1 MIISYT
7 ATGDVQLK
15 TKTEPVILGSSIK
28 IGDYTIP
35 GPGEYDI
42 ASIQC
47 EGQAVSGA
55 FVYFLRDED
64 LIITFITKLDP
75 TAAKV
80 DGIADTA
87 ILVLDVR
94 SDDTPETAKSIIKA
108 IEPAYVFLIGAG
120 ATSSFGSQLGIPLAE
135 SSTLKVTR
143 AGLPLEGII
152 LVPNA

>member
-55 FVYFLRDED
+55 FVYFVRDED
-64 LIITFITKLDP
+64 LMITFITKLD
-75 TAAKV
+75 TATAKI
-80 DGIADTA
+80 DGISDTA
-87 ILVLDVR
+87 ILVLDIR
-94 SDDTPETAKSIIKA
+94 SDDTVEAAKGIIKA
-108 IEPAYVFLIGAG
+108 VEPAYVLLIGAG
-120 ATSSFGSQLGIPLAE
+120 ATPEFTAQLGIPLAE

-143 AGLPLEGII
+143 AGLPLEGTSII
-152 LVPNA
+152 PNL